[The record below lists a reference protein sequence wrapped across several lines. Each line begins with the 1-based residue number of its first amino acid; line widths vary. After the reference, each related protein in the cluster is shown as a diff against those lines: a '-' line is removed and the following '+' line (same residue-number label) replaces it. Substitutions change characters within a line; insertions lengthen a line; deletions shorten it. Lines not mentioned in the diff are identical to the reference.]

1 MGMYV
6 DPEVLARMEAEG
18 RITGLTPKALPVV
31 LPEGISEKEFQALV
45 IQMAK
50 DFGWK
55 MIYHTHNSRKSA
67 AGFPDLILIRGD
79 LMLAAEL
86 KVGANTPTPAQ
97 EDWLL
102 AFERVRRV
110 ESRLWYP
117 KDLNTIRELL
127 Q

>member
-1 MGMYV
+1 MGMWI
-6 DPEVLARMEAEG
+6 DPEVLARMEREG
-18 RITGLTPKALPVV
+18 RVTGLTPKALPVA

-79 LMLAAEL
+79 LLLAAEL

-97 EDWLL
+97 EDWLH
-102 AFERVRRV
+102 AFERVSCV
-110 ESRLWYP
+110 DAQLWYP
-117 KDLNTIRELL
+117 KDLNTIREVLK
-127 Q
+127 